1 MHKKYNITALTN
13 IPGLRILV
21 RTVQSVNFFKLYLF
35 DFRAIHTA
43 VQSLLKIRGSWHE
56 NIAFI
61 LLQLY
66 YHLLNVFIARN
77 INKSKYLSLAHKA
90 LSLRLVG
97 FLTLFSN
104 LFDKV

>member
-1 MHKKYNITALTN
+1 MHKKYNITALTT

-77 INKSKYLSLAHKA
+77 ISLAHKA